1 MTIVET
7 RADRAPAVLLPY
19 QQKWAADTSPVK
31 VCEKSR
37 RVGLSWGEAADS
49 ALLAASQRG
58 MDVWYVGY
66 NKDMAQEF
74 IRDCA
79 DWAKFY
85 SLAADEIEETEEV
98 FQDKDGDKSI
108 LAYVIRFA
116 SGFRVTALSSRPSNL
131 RGKQGRVIIDEAAFH
146 EQLGELLKAA
156 MALLMWGGQVHIIST
171 HDGVDNAFNE
181 LVTDVRS
188 GKKPY
193 SLHRIT
199 FADAVQDGLYQRICL
214 RKGEAWTAE
223 GEAKWVKDI
232 RASYGADAEEE
243 LDCVPKNSGGAW
255 LSRALIESR
264 MSADTPVLRWACKQG
279 FEVLPDHIRAA
290 ECRDWLDATLGP
302 LLAALP
308 ADARSYNGED
318 FGRTGDLTVHVPLIE
333 QQNLIRRV
341 PFIVEL
347 RNVPFR
353 QQEQIAFYLLD
364 RLPRFTGGAFDAR
377 GNGQYLAE
385 IAMQR
390 YGASRIQQVMLS
402 ESWYREH
409 MPPVKAAFEDGTIDG
424 LPKDADV
431 LADLRAVQVIKG
443 VPRIPDVRTTGQ
455 DDGKRHGDAAVAVA
469 LAYYASRELNKGPVT
484 AKSRRRRSSVR
495 MTEGYA

>member
-1 MTIVET
+1 MTSADT
-7 RADRAPAVLLPY
+7 RLDRAPAVLLPY
-19 QQKWAADTSPVK
+19 QQKWCADTSPVK

-108 LAYVIRFA
+108 LAFVIRFA

-181 LVTDVRS
+181 LVTDVRT

-199 FADAVQDGLYQRICL
+199 FEDAVRDGLYQRICL

-290 ECRDWLDATLGP
+290 ECRDWLEATLGP

-409 MPPVKAAFEDGTIDG
+409 MPPVKAAFEDGTLDG

>member
-1 MTIVET
+1 MMIIES

-19 QQKWAADTSPVK
+19 QQKWCADTSPVK

-85 SLAADEIEETEEV
+85 SLAAGEIEETEEV

-108 LAYVIRFA
+108 LAFVIRFA

-181 LVTDVRS
+181 LVTDVRT

-199 FADAVQDGLYQRICL
+199 FEDAVRDGLYQRICL
-214 RKGEAWTAE
+214 RKGEAWTVK

-290 ECRDWLDATLGP
+290 ECRDWLEAMLNP
-302 LLAALP
+302 LLTALP

-333 QQNLIRRV
+333 HQNLIRRV

-377 GNGQYLAE
+377 GNGQFLAE
-385 IAMQR
+385 VAMQR
-390 YGASRIQQVMLS
+390 YGASRIQQVMLT

-443 VPRIPDVRTTGQ
+443 VPRLPDVRTTGQ
-455 DDGKRHGDAAVAVA
+455 DDGKRHGDAAVAIA

-484 AKSRRRRSSVR
+484 AKSRRRRASAR

>member
-1 MTIVET
+1 MTNADT
-7 RADRAPAVLLPY
+7 RLDRAPAVLLPY
-19 QQKWAADTSPVK
+19 QQKWCADTSPVK

-108 LAYVIRFA
+108 LAFVIRFA

-199 FADAVQDGLYQRICL
+199 FADAVKDGLYQRICL

-264 MSADTPVLRWACKQG
+264 MSPDTPVLRWACKQG
-279 FEVLPDHIRAA
+279 FEVLPDHIRAV
-290 ECRDWLDATLGP
+290 ECRDWLEGTLGP
-302 LLAALP
+302 LLRSLP

-409 MPPVKAAFEDGTIDG
+409 MPPVKAAFEDGTLDG

>member
-108 LAYVIRFA
+108 LAFVIRFA

-188 GKKPY
+188 DKKPY

-199 FADAVQDGLYQRICL
+199 FEDAVRDGLYQRICL
-214 RKGEAWTAE
+214 RKNEAWTAE

-255 LSRALIESR
+255 LSRALIELR
-264 MSADTPVLRWACKQG
+264 MSSDTPVLRWACKQG

-302 LLAALP
+302 LLTTLP

-409 MPPVKAAFEDGTIDG
+409 MPPVKAAFEDGTLDG

-443 VPRIPDVRTTGQ
+443 VPRVPDVRTTGQ
-455 DDGKRHGDAAVAVA
+455 DDGKRHGDAAIAVA

>member
-1 MTIVET
+1 MTNADT
-7 RADRAPAVLLPY
+7 RLDRAPAVLLPY
-19 QQKWAADTSPVK
+19 QQKWCADTAPVK

-108 LAYVIRFA
+108 LAFVIRFA

-199 FADAVQDGLYQRICL
+199 FADAIRDGLYQRICL

-264 MSADTPVLRWACKQG
+264 MSADTPVLRWTCKQG

-290 ECRDWLDATLGP
+290 ECRDWLEATLGP
-302 LLAALP
+302 LLAALSP
-308 ADARSYNGED
+308 DARSYNGED

-333 QQNLIRRV
+333 QQNLVRRV

-385 IAMQR
+385 VAMQR

-443 VPRIPDVRTTGQ
+443 VPRLPDVRTTGQ

-484 AKSRRRRSSVR
+484 AKSRRRRSSVV

>member
-199 FADAVQDGLYQRICL
+199 FADAVHYD
-214 RKGEAWTAE
+214 
-223 GEAKWVKDI
+223 
-232 RASYGADAEEE
+232 
-243 LDCVPKNSGGAW
+243 
-255 LSRALIESR
+255 
-264 MSADTPVLRWACKQG
+264 
-279 FEVLPDHIRAA
+279 
-290 ECRDWLDATLGP
+290 
-302 LLAALP
+302 
-308 ADARSYNGED
+308 
-318 FGRTGDLTVHVPLIE
+318 
-333 QQNLIRRV
+333 
-341 PFIVEL
+341 
-347 RNVPFR
+347 
-353 QQEQIAFYLLD
+353 
-364 RLPRFTGGAFDAR
+364 
-377 GNGQYLAE
+377 GQYN
-385 IAMQR
+385 
-390 YGASRIQQVMLS
+390 
-402 ESWYREH
+402 
-409 MPPVKAAFEDGTIDG
+409 
-424 LPKDADV
+424 
-431 LADLRAVQVIKG
+431 
-443 VPRIPDVRTTGQ
+443 
-455 DDGKRHGDAAVAVA
+455 HG
-469 LAYYASRELNKGPVT
+469 
-484 AKSRRRRSSVR
+484 SS
-495 MTEGYA
+495 

>member
-1 MTIVET
+1 MTNADT
-7 RADRAPAVLLPY
+7 RLDRAPAVLLPY
-19 QQKWAADTSPVK
+19 QQKWCADTSPVK

-156 MALLMWGGQVHIIST
+156 MALLMWGGQVHVIST

-199 FADAVQDGLYQRICL
+199 FEDAVRDGLYQRICL
-214 RKGEAWTAE
+214 RKGVAWTAE
-223 GEAKWVKDI
+223 GEAKWVWEI

-264 MSADTPVLRWACKQG
+264 MSVDTPVLRWACRHG

-290 ECRDWLDATLGP
+290 ECRDWLKATLAP

-308 ADARSYNGED
+308 PDARSYNGED

-333 QQNLIRRV
+333 QQNLVRRV

-431 LADLRAVQVIKG
+431 LADLRAVQVIRG

-455 DDGKRHGDAAVAVA
+455 DAGKRHGDAAVAVA

>member
-19 QQKWAADTSPVK
+19 QQKWCADTTPVK

-290 ECRDWLDATLGP
+290 ECRDWLEATLSP
-302 LLAALP
+302 LLTALP

-333 QQNLIRRV
+333 QQNLVRRV

-443 VPRIPDVRTTGQ
+443 VPRVPDVRTTGQ

>member
-1 MTIVET
+1 MTIVDT

-214 RKGEAWTAE
+214 RKGEAWTDE

-290 ECRDWLDATLGP
+290 ECRDWLEATLGP
-302 LLAALP
+302 LLATLP

-402 ESWYREH
+402 ETWYREH
-409 MPPVKAAFEDGTIDG
+409 MPPVKAAFEDGTLDG